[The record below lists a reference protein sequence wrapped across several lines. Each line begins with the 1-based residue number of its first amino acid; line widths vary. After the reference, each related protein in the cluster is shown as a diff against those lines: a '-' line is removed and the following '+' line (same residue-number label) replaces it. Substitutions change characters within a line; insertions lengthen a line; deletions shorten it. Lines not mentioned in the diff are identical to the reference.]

1 MTTLNINKLSPL
13 QPTVWK
19 SYLIPQT
26 KVEEEKYC
34 ELDQAIY
41 LTVYINIVAIP
52 TLNID
57 KLSPL
62 QLLISYRLE
71 IIELW
76 VSN

>member
-1 MTTLNINKLSPL
+1 MVVCHWRSKHFL
-13 QPTVWK
+13 
-19 SYLIPQT
+19 YLIPRSQT

-34 ELDQAIY
+34 ELDQAI
-41 LTVYINIVAIP
+41 LTLLFYINIVAIL
-52 TLNID
+52 TLNIN
-57 KLSPL
+57 KQSPL